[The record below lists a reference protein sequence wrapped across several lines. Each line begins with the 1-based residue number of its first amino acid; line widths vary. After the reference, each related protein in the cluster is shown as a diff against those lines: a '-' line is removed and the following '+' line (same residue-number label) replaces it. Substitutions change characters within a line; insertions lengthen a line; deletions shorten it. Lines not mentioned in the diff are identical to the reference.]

1 MNRLWEMIQGTIP
14 TFGEDMSAVEKRLIE
29 SIPAS
34 APDVL
39 YNASMHLIK
48 NGGKRIRPALVILSF
63 NAVNINKD
71 RKIDYAIPI
80 AVAVELIHTA
90 TIIHDDIIDRSSMRR
105 GVRTVN
111 EKWGDD
117 IALLAGDLIFS
128 MAFGIIG
135 SHEKREINEI
145 MSGACM
151 RLARGE
157 VLEELHTGD
166 TQMTE
171 EVYLEIIERK
181 TASLFEASARCGAI
195 LGEGEKKEIEAI
207 SRYGYSIGIGFQMTD
222 DILDVIAGEIKLG
235 KPVGK
240 DIALGKPTFIT
251 LHAIKNAS
259 QKDKETIRQIIQKKT
274 NTRADVKKA
283 LKIIERTGSIEYAN
297 KRAKF
302 FILKAKNELK
312 NLRESNAKRG
322 LEMIA
327 EYAIKREF

>member
-1 MNRLWEMIQGTIP
+1 MVQGPIP
-14 TFGEDMSAVEKRLIE
+14 TFKRDMTSIEKRLIE

-34 APDVL
+34 TPRML

-63 NAVNINKD
+63 NAVNKNKNM
-71 RKIDYAIPI
+71 KIDYAIP
-80 AVAVELIHTA
+80 VAAAFELIHTA
-90 TIIHDDIIDRSSMRR
+90 TIIHDDIIDRSSTRR
-105 GVRTVN
+105 GVKTVN

-128 MAFGIIG
+128 KAFGIIG
-135 SHEKREINEI
+135 SHEKREISDI
-145 MSGACM
+145 MSHACM
-151 RLARGE
+151 RLAGGE

-181 TASLFEASARCGAI
+181 TASLFEASAKCGAI
-195 LGEGEKKEIEAI
+195 LGSGKKKEIEAL
-207 SRYGYSIGIGFQMTD
+207 SRYGYSIGIGFQMMD
-222 DILDVIAGEIKLG
+222 DILDVIAGENKLG

-251 LHAIKNAS
+251 LHAMRNANR
-259 QKDKETIRQIIQKKT
+259 KDREMISQIIQKET
-274 NTRADVKKA
+274 NTRTGVKKT
-283 LKIIERTGSIEYAN
+283 LEIIEKTRSIEYAN

-312 NLRESNAKRG
+312 NLEESGAKRG

-327 EYAIKREF
+327 EYAVKREF